1 MADNSIESQGTE
13 LFLSLDGT
21 TVLKFDCPTA
31 LNGIGFTAGEIPNN
45 CLDSVTETSR
55 PGRKKLNAFSVPFIV
70 QEGSEAHEYVLDLVN
85 NATAEV
91 PYAIAL
97 SNGTGDYETLWHTLG
112 LVYTAHGALMVI
124 GGLLFGVATLRARV
138 LPSWA
143 AWSFLI
149 GLGINFVLAVLPVPA
164 LLETVGS
171 TLRNVGLIGMGAGLM
186 APRHSSRKQGDRV

>member
-97 SNGTGDYETLWHTLG
+97 SNGTDDPTLTAGAFVAPGGVGTETRTIAHGTGRVSGVTVDINDGDLVRGSFTFLPETLAW
-112 LVYTAHGALMVI
+112 VYKA
-124 GGLLFGVATLRARV
+124 
-138 LPSWA
+138 
-143 AWSFLI
+143 
-149 GLGINFVLAVLPVPA
+149 
-164 LLETVGS
+164 
-171 TLRNVGLIGMGAGLM
+171 
-186 APRHSSRKQGDRV
+186 